1 MTRSIVSLQAVTEA
15 ANDLVAQGLE
25 PTLVLV
31 QSRIG
36 GSYTTVKR
44 HLDAWKLART
54 QADAAETNTPAVI
67 LAKGQEFARAV
78 WMLADRTAQS
88 DVQSVKE
95 EARAE
100 VAVVRSELA
109 GATQEIARLEAVEA
123 DQAATV
129 EAQQVKVRELELSL
143 AQAQALASR
152 VPELERALAQVQVE
166 LDAARRQATDKA
178 VEAGRL
184 AGEAEALRGQVR
196 ELMAVIK
203 PQ

>member
-54 QADAAETNTPAVI
+54 QANAADTNTPAAI
-67 LAKGQEFARAV
+67 LAKGQELARAV
-78 WMLADRTAQS
+78 WLLADRTAQS
-88 DVQSVKE
+88 DVQLVKE

-166 LDAARRQATDKA
+166 LDAARRQATDRA

>member
-54 QADAAETNTPAVI
+54 QANAADTNTPAAI
-67 LAKGQEFARAV
+67 LAKGQELARAV

-88 DVQSVKE
+88 DVQLVKE

-152 VPELERALAQVQVE
+152 VPELERTLAQVQVE
-166 LDAARRQATDKA
+166 LDAARRQATDRA

>member
-54 QADAAETNTPAVI
+54 QANAADTNTPAAI
-67 LAKGQEFARAV
+67 LAKGQELARAV
-78 WMLADRTAQS
+78 WLLADRTAQS
-88 DVQSVKE
+88 DVQLVKE

-100 VAVVRSELA
+100 VAVVLSELA

-166 LDAARRQATDKA
+166 LDAARRQATDRA

>member
-54 QADAAETNTPAVI
+54 QANAADTNTPAAI
-67 LAKGQEFARAV
+67 LAKGQELARAV

-88 DVQSVKE
+88 DVQLVKE

-152 VPELERALAQVQVE
+152 VPELERTLAQVQVE
-166 LDAARRQATDKA
+166 LDTARRQATDRA

>member
-54 QADAAETNTPAVI
+54 QADAADTNTPAAI

-88 DVQSVKE
+88 DVQLVKE

-152 VPELERALAQVQVE
+152 VPELERALAQVQAE
-166 LDAARRQATDKA
+166 LDATRRQATDRA